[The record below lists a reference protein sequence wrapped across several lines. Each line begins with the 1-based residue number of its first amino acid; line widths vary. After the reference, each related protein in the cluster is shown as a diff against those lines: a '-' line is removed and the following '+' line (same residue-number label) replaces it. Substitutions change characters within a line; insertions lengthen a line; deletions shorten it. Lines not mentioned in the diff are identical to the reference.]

1 MDFSKDFML
10 EQLTKSLAVIVDENP
25 TDVVVRDA
33 ANFKAS
39 VTGDVIQI
47 NRKYKPAIDCRF
59 QGMIVQCINA
69 LPKFDDSSESIYRRL
84 MVIPFEKCF
93 TGQERKY
100 IKDDYLNRKE
110 VLEYVVYRVLMLMPD
125 YYEFDNV
132 YACQKMLMQYKE
144 LSLIHI

>member
-1 MDFSKDFML
+1 MCIYFNCGFFQRFFYVGTVNEITGGHCGMKTQIDL
-10 EQLTKSLAVIVDENP
+10 
-25 TDVVVRDA
+25 VVRDA
-33 ANFKAS
+33 ANFKAA

-93 TGQERKY
+93 YRTGTQVHQR
-100 IKDDYLNRKE
+100 R
-110 VLEYVVYRVLMLMPD
+110 
-125 YYEFDNV
+125 
-132 YACQKMLMQYKE
+132 
-144 LSLIHI
+144 LSKS